1 MTYSVLEQKILKTVC
16 YFDLFNFPLT
26 NWEVYRNLYTAKG
39 ESTKEIIAALKNL
52 ATLKTLTFDQGF
64 YFLPGRAEIIKSR
77 KEHYLLAQAKMRIAL
92 NYARILK
99 HLPFVQTVFVCNSL
113 SYQNSRPE
121 SDIDFAI
128 ISHKNR
134 LWTCRFFC
142 AGLMALLRR
151 RPTSNTQKNRLCL
164 SFFVSESD
172 PCLQKIAYSNDI
184 HFVYWLKQFLPI
196 YDRNNLVQKFADANT
211 WLNEFLPNYSTTVTN
226 SRWTIKSNFRLSFLL
241 EKLLSTRLG
250 DYFEHW
256 VKRTQL
262 KIMPSKLVEL
272 SQTSNTDVILTDTL
286 LKFHDK
292 DTRQEIQKQWTENY
306 NKIIC

>member
-1 MTYSVLEQKILKTVC
+1 MTYSVLEQKILKTVG

-26 NWEVYRNLYTAKG
+26 NWEVYRNLCTAKN
-39 ESTKEIIAALKNL
+39 ESIEKVFAALKNL
-52 ATLKTLTFDQGF
+52 TTLKTLSLDQGF
-64 YFLPGRAEIIKSR
+64 YFLPGRAEIINSR
-77 KEHYLLAQAKMRIAL
+77 KEHYLLAQPKMRIAL
-92 NYARILK
+92 GYARILK
-99 HLPFVQTVFVCNSL
+99 HLPFVQTIFVCNSL

-151 RPTSNTQKNRLCL
+151 RPTNHTQKNRLCL
-164 SFFVSESD
+164 SFFVSEAD
-172 PCLQKIAYSNDI
+172 LNLQKISYPEDI

-196 YDRNNLVQKFADANT
+196 YDRNNFVQKFSDANT
-211 WLNEFLPNYSTTVTN
+211 WLNDLLPNYSPTVTN
-226 SRWTIKSNFRLSFLL
+226 SRWMIKGNFRLSFLI
-241 EKLLSTRLG
+241 ELLLKTRPG
-250 DYFEHW
+250 NYVERW
-256 VKRTQL
+256 VKNIQL
-262 KIMPSKLVEL
+262 RIMPKNLIEL
-272 SQTSNTDVILTDTL
+272 SKSQETNVVINDFL

-292 DTRQEIQKQWTENY
+292 DTRQQIQKQWVENY